1 MRTLVV
7 GSGGREHAL
16 VWALVRSSD
25 PSEVF
30 AAPGNPGI
38 AERALCFPID
48 PSDPA
53 AVAQLADDLSV
64 DLVVVGPEVPLVA
77 GVADAVRAR
86 GRLAF
91 GPGAAGARLEGSKA
105 WMKHVLADAGVPT
118 ARHAT
123 FGAGD
128 ADRAFAFLEE
138 FAPPYVVKTDG
149 LAAGKGVV
157 VTESLA
163 DARDAVRAYLSGEA
177 FGDAGRTLVIEEGL
191 TGTELSLLVVCN
203 GDPEAALAL
212 APAQDFKRIGEGD
225 TGPNTGGMGAYSPVP
240 MVDAATVDA
249 VMDRAVRPTLRWLAG
264 EGIDY
269 RGVLYAG
276 MMLTADGPKVIE
288 YNVRFGDPECQVVL
302 PRITSDFAELLRSAA
317 AGTPLAVDFAA
328 DACVTVVLASQGYP
342 ATPRTGDVISGLDV
356 ATAVNAVTVFHAGT
370 ARAPGGELIT
380 AGGRVF
386 DVTATGPDLAVAR
399 TRAYEAASLL
409 SWTGVQFRRDIAAA
423 FASVAERRWG
433 ANAPDAGSARRR

>member
-1 MRTLVV
+1 MRILVV

-16 VWALVRSSD
+16 VWALRRSSGA
-25 PSEVF
+25 PEVF

-38 AERALCFPID
+38 AELALCFPID
-48 PSDPA
+48 ASDPA
-53 AVAQLADDLSV
+53 AVAQLADDLTV

-91 GPGAAGARLEGSKA
+91 GPGGAGARLEGSKA

-118 ARHAT
+118 ARHAA

-128 ADRAFAFLEE
+128 EERALAFLEE

-163 DARDAVRAYLSGEA
+163 DARDAVRAYLSGDA

-191 TGTELSLLVVCN
+191 TGPELSLLVVCN
-203 GDPEAALAL
+203 GDPDAALPL
-212 APAQDFKRIGEGD
+212 APAQDFKRIGDGD
-225 TGPNTGGMGAYSPVP
+225 TGLNTGGMGAYSPVP
-240 MVDAATVDA
+240 IVDGAVVDA
-249 VMDRAVRPTLRWLAG
+249 VMDRAVRPTLHWLARNG
-264 EGIDY
+264 AEY

-302 PRITSDFAELLRSAA
+302 PRITSDFGELLRAAA
-317 AGTPLAVDFAA
+317 AGDPLAATFSG
-328 DACVTVVLASQGYP
+328 DACVTVVLASEGYP
-342 ATPRTGDVISGLDV
+342 VSARTGDVITGIDL
-356 ATAVNAVTVFHAGT
+356 AGAVNEVTVFHAGT
-370 ARAPGGELIT
+370 ARDEGGALRT
-380 AGGRVF
+380 AGGRVL
-386 DVTATGPDLAVAR
+386 DVTATGPTLAVAR
-399 TRAYEAASLL
+399 TRAYEGASLI
-409 SWTGVQFRRDIAAA
+409 SWDGMQFRRDIAAA
-423 FASVAERRWG
+423 TALSG
-433 ANAPDAGSARRR
+433 PGDGSAPRR